1 MGDNVSVLYAAD
13 IDNKAEVSCNQFID
27 QFCYVSAHG
36 QFALSNKQSNEPL
49 RQYLTRVDEPFNPP
63 LTDVGQLVHSNGQVI

>member
-1 MGDNVSVLYAAD
+1 MSYQKKATDHGQQCVSVLYAAD

-36 QFALSNKQSNEPL
+36 QFAFIKQAE
-49 RQYLTRVDEPFNPP
+49 Q
-63 LTDVGQLVHSNGQVI
+63 